1 MGWHQQQLSWE
12 IEHTSA
18 FGSFQGPYQGF
29 KYLLY
34 LRVGKHFTKCS
45 FQAALSLFLG
55 YSARVLK
62 GLTVVAGELSVVGRA
77 LVLHEKPDDLRT
89 QPSGNS
95 GARIGC
101 GVIVAK

>member
-1 MGWHQQQLSWE
+1 MTIG
-12 IEHTSA
+12 A
-18 FGSFQGPYQGF
+18 DGSG
-29 KYLLY
+29 
-34 LRVGKHFTKCS
+34 RHEV
-45 FQAALSLFLG
+45 
-55 YSARVLK
+55 VLK